1 MPRHKEDKLNGVIEA
16 ALNRAMLNETWL
28 NDMANDTEIEQNS
41 PDEVFRALEGYITDS
56 LARIG
61 N

>member
-1 MPRHKEDKLNGVIEA
+1 MPRHKEDKLNGVVEA

-28 NDMANDTEIEQNS
+28 NDMANDTEIEQSS
-41 PDEVFRALEGYITDS
+41 PDEVFQALESFVTDS

-61 N
+61 E